1 MSRAGPALTRHVLA
15 KATSERLEISV
26 PIDIGG
32 GEKSTS
38 RSEVEDDEALIESL
52 IIDEGAPLLSLAT
65 RREDYIDELLHV
77 LRVPAL

>member
-1 MSRAGPALTRHVLA
+1 MA

-38 RSEVEDDEALIESL
+38 RSKVEDDEALIESL
-52 IIDEGAPLLSLAT
+52 IIDESTPLLSLAT
-65 RREDYIDELLHV
+65 RRGEDFIDELLHV